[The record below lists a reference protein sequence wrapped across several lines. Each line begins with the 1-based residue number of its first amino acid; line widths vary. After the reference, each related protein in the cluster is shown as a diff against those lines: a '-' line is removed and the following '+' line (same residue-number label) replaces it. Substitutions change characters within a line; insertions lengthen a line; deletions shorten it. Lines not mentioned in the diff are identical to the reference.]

1 MSFEIRDLVF
11 TVVVVAAVATFCALG
26 LWQLD
31 RHQDR
36 SSVDAEKR
44 ARRDLPRLEL
54 TDRVLSRPAD
64 SLDWRRARATGR
76 FDYQREMVLRSR
88 VQDGIPGVYVV
99 TPLVLE
105 SGRRLPVLRGWLPAA
120 DGFDAPLEGGR
131 PATGSRDTAVTV
143 EGLLVASIPGELPSV
158 DTVTSEGRAH
168 PVVGELNEAALEHLT
183 GEAVPGVYLH
193 GSAGISTGR
202 SEPRSGRL
210 SLPRPVDLPTLEGG
224 GHLTYA
230 VQWFTFAAITL
241 VGGGIFLG
249 GRIRG

>member
-1 MSFEIRDLVF
+1 MSFESRDLVF
-11 TVVVVAAVATFCALG
+11 AGVVVAAVAAFCALG
-26 LWQLD
+26 IWQLG

-36 SSVDAEKR
+36 SSADAEKR

-54 TDRVLSRPAD
+54 SDRDLSRPAD

-76 FDYQREMVLRSR
+76 FDYERETVLRSR
-88 VQDGIPGVYVV
+88 VHDGIPGVYVV

-105 SGRRLPVLRGWLPAA
+105 SGRRLAVLRGWLPAA

-131 PATGSRDTAVTV
+131 PATGTRDTAVTV
-143 EGLLVASIPGELPSV
+143 EGLLVTPPPGELPGV

-168 PVVGELNEAALEHLT
+168 PVVGELNNAALERLMRD
-183 GEAVPGVYLH
+183 AVPGLYLH
-193 GSAGISTGR
+193 GSTGASTGR
-202 SEPRSGRL
+202 SDPRSGGL
-210 SLPRPVDLPTLEGG
+210 TLPRPVDLPTLEGG
-224 GHLTYA
+224 AHLTYA
-230 VQWFTFAAITL
+230 VQWFSFAAITL

>member
-1 MSFEIRDLVF
+1 MIFETRNLAF
-11 TVVVVAAVATFCALG
+11 TGVVVVAVAAFFALG
-26 LWQLD
+26 VWQLG

-36 SSVDAEKR
+36 SAADAEKR

-54 TDRVLSRPAD
+54 SDRVLSRPAD

-76 FDYQREMVLRSR
+76 FDYERELVLRSR
-88 VQDGIPGVYVV
+88 VHDGIPGVYVV

-105 SGRRLPVLRGWLPAA
+105 SGRGLPVLRGWLPAA

-131 PATGSRDTAVTV
+131 PAVDARDTAVTV
-143 EGLLVASIPGELPSV
+143 EGLLVAPPPGELTGV

-168 PVVGELNEAALEHLT
+168 PVVGQLNDAALEHLT
-183 GEAVPGVYLH
+183 GDAVPGLYLH
-193 GSAGISTGR
+193 GSSGGSTGR
-202 SEPRSGRL
+202 SGPRSGGL
-210 SLPRPVDLPTLEGG
+210 TLPRPVDMPTVEGG
-224 GHLTYA
+224 AHLTYA

>member
-1 MSFEIRDLVF
+1 MRFEPRDLAF
-11 TVVVVAAVATFCALG
+11 TGVVVVAVAAFCALG
-26 LWQLD
+26 VWQLG

-36 SSVDAEKR
+36 SSADAEKR

-54 TDRVLSRPAD
+54 SDRVLSRPAD

-76 FDYQREMVLRSR
+76 FDYEREIVLRSR

-99 TPLVLE
+99 TPLVLD

-131 PATGSRDTAVTV
+131 PVTGSRDTPVTV
-143 EGLLVASIPGELPSV
+143 EGLLVAPTPGELPRV

-168 PVVGELNEAALEHLT
+168 PVVGRLNGAALERLT
-183 GEAVPGVYLH
+183 GNAVPGLYLH
-193 GSAGISTGR
+193 GSAGASTGR
-202 SEPRSGRL
+202 PDPRSGGL
-210 SLPRPVDLPTLEGG
+210 TLPRPVDLPTLEGG
-224 GHLTYA
+224 AHLTYA